1 MHIAVDAMFDTLIG
15 RYPGDAEQALV
26 NRWRQIAAGA
36 EESGTMK
43 AWMQKHDGDTVETFQ
58 YDQSL
63 GKVWR
68 PGPRAVDAS
77 TRSTYVA
84 LNGSRRDY
92 AGMHHLG
99 SNSDTLI
106 VGDDMH
112 IIIYTTL
119 DPCQPAGSGSGQSA
133 E

>member
-1 MHIAVDAMFDTLIG
+1 MHTAVDTMFDTLAAT
-15 RYPGDAEQALV
+15 YPGNAERTEIS
-26 NRWRQIAAGA
+26 RWHQIAARA
-36 EESGTMK
+36 EEPGTMK
-43 AWMQKHDGDTVETFQ
+43 AWMHDRAGQTVETFQ
-58 YDQSL
+58 YDARHAT
-63 GKVWR
+63 VWC
-68 PGPRAVDAS
+68 PGPRIIDVS
-77 TRSTYVA
+77 SRSTCVA

-119 DPCQPAGSGSGQSA
+119 DPSKPAGSGSGQSA